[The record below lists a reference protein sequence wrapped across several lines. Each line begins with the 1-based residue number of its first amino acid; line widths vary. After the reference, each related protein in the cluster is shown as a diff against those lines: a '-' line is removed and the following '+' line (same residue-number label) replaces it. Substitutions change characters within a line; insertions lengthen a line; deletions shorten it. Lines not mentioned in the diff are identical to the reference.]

1 MSTLGVFHTA
11 IGIIAIFEGL
21 RSFYQDGRIS
31 KTSSSGQIYIIGTI
45 IAGVT
50 AFGLSKTGSLNE
62 AHVLTAMVLMAV
74 GGGLY
79 FKNPY
84 LNVLSFSGSFFLSLI
99 PASVETLTRLPVEA
113 PIAADQNAPIVQ
125 GIIGVWF
132 VLFLIGVSF
141 QLYRIKKP
149 ALKTELL

>member
-1 MSTLGVFHTA
+1 MSVLGIFHTVV
-11 IGIIAIFEGL
+11 GVIAIFAGL
-21 RSFYQDGRIS
+21 RSFYKDGKILDSNPSGRI
-31 KTSSSGQIYIIGTI
+31 YIFGTI

-62 AHVLTAMVLMAV
+62 AHVLTGIVLLAV

-99 PASVETLTRLPVEA
+99 PASVETLTRLPVGA

-125 GIIGVWF
+125 GTIGIWF
-132 VLFLIGVSF
+132 VLFLVGISF
-141 QLYRIKKP
+141 QLYQIKKP
-149 ALKTELL
+149 AINNI